1 MELKIENLTK
11 NYGKK
16 CALDHFTFTFGCGV
30 YGILGANGAGKTT
43 LMSLITDTLKRDD
56 GSILYDGEEILKMGA
71 DFRSLV
77 GYMPQEQGFY
87 EKMSVKSF
95 LFYMAEL
102 KGLSRREA
110 KEQIPKLLEVVNLK
124 NCGHMHMESLSG
136 GMRQRALLAQAL
148 LGTPTVV
155 ILDEPTAGL
164 DPWERKRLCRYI
176 WTLGEKAIVFLTSHI
191 VSDIE
196 DTADYILIMKNGH
209 IIEDG
214 YPDELVEKSGKANLE
229 ELFLA
234 VLDRKNVEYSDKEN
248 NDKYN
253 NCNHNGNC
261 HGNHNSNYNNDY
273 DGDYSDGNHD
283 RS

>member
-214 YPDELVEKSGKANLE
+214 FPDELVEKSGKANLE

-234 VLDRKNVEYSDKEN
+234 VLDRGNVEYSDEQ
-248 NDKYN
+248 ND
-253 NCNHNGNC
+253 
-261 HGNHNSNYNNDY
+261 D
-273 DGDYSDGNHD
+273 DYSDSNNDHAK
-283 RS
+283 S

>member
-71 DFRSLV
+71 DFRGLV

-148 LGTPTVV
+148 LGSPKVV

-214 YPDELVEKSGKANLE
+214 FPDELVEKSGKANLE

-234 VLDRKNVEYSDKEN
+234 VLDRGNVEYSDEQNDDDYNDNYNHKGDGN
-248 NDKYN
+248 HKDKYN
-253 NCNHNGNC
+253 
-261 HGNHNSNYNNDY
+261 D
-273 DGDYSDGNHD
+273 DQDDYSDSNNDHAK
-283 RS
+283 S

>member
-43 LMSLITDTLKRDD
+43 LMSLITDTLKRDS

-71 DFRSLV
+71 AFRGLV

-102 KGLSRREA
+102 KGLSHRDA
-110 KEQIPKLLEVVNLK
+110 KEQIPQLLDVVNLK
-124 NCGHMHMESLSG
+124 NCGHLKMESLSG

-148 LGTPTVV
+148 LGSPEVV

-164 DPWERKRLCRYI
+164 DPWERKRLCHYI

-196 DTADYILIMKNGH
+196 DTADYILIMKSGR
-209 IIEDG
+209 IIQDG
-214 YPDELVEKSGKANLE
+214 YPDELIKQSGKTDLE
-229 ELFLA
+229 ELFLS
-234 VLDRKNVEYSDKEN
+234 VLDRENTEYYGYTRCEEKE
-248 NDKYN
+248 DPQ
-253 NCNHNGNC
+253 
-261 HGNHNSNYNNDY
+261 
-273 DGDYSDGNHD
+273 
-283 RS
+283 